1 MINVSLGQL
10 EVEHILYDIKE
21 MKTFLKEI
29 TFEEDVIDALRDQLE
44 SSEEILRANL
54 ANALI
59 DDLKDHED
67 GC

>member
-10 EVEHILYDIKE
+10 EVEHILYVIKE